1 MVTLN
6 KFYLPIALVLAL
18 GLGWTLGCQSAGKNI
33 SKEQAWDIV
42 KKDILKEEPGNRVVY
57 LNNTLLNAGQE
68 RKSWGDVHKV
78 PANFRQAWLFFVDDQ
93 PDANWGHHCR
103 YVFVDAET
111 GKYHVSNS
119 LNPPDSLEGMSQIYP
134 PTGAEK
140 QNVFKQ

>member
-33 SKEQAWDIV
+33 SKDQAWYIV
-42 KKDILKEEPGNRVVY
+42 KKDILKEQPGNRVVY

-111 GKYHVSNS
+111 GKYHVINS

-134 PTGAEK
+134 PTGADK

>member
-6 KFYLPIALVLAL
+6 KFYLPIALLLAL

-33 SKEQAWDIV
+33 SKDQAWDIV
-42 KKDILKEEPGNRVVY
+42 KKDILKEQPGNRVVY

-103 YVFVDAET
+103 YVFVDTET
-111 GKYHVSNS
+111 GKYHVINS